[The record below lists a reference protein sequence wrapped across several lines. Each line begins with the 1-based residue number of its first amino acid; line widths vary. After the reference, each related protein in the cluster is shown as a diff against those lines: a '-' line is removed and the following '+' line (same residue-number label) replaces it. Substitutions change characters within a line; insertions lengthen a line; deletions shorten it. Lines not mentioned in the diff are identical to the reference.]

1 MATYTTNAANLAVR
15 EIGISLFLASVGLT
29 AGGTF
34 VDSLV
39 AGNGLL
45 YVGIGF
51 IITFVPQILVG
62 VISRLFLKMNYH
74 TILGLLIGACTNS
87 PILAYAALDKLKKG
101 TQIVNCSLAHSSV
114 WTWAVC

>member
-1 MATYTTNAANLAVR
+1 M
-15 EIGISLFLASVGLT
+15 ASVGLT

-39 AGNGLL
+39 SGNGLL

-51 IITFVPQILVG
+51 VITFVPQILMGIV
-62 VISRLFLKMNYH
+62 SRMFLKMNYH

-87 PILAYAALDKLKKG
+87 PILAYAASLSEKSATAVAYSTVYPLAMFMRVVTG
-101 TQIVNCSLAHSSV
+101 QVILVAMWSYVSLA
-114 WTWAVC
+114 